1 MNYTFDKLVAVSGK
15 PGLFHLVANR
25 DNGLLLQEVQTTRT
39 QFYSI
44 RQHQF
49 TPLASIGIYTDD
61 DSIELKEVF
70 KRMRDSSESAPFDDI
85 NSVASVTTYFEKIL
99 PEYDRDKVKVNDMRK
114 VIKWFGYL
122 KSKDML
128 SLIEVENTAPDKSE
142 VTDKTE
148 EKKEVDVKE
157 KTPKAK
163 AKTVD
168 KEKLDPKEAAK
179 DKVKKATKKA

>member
-25 DNGLLLQEVQTTRT
+25 DNGLLLQEIQTTRT

-61 DSIELKEVF
+61 DSVELKEVF
-70 KRMRDSSESAPFDDI
+70 RRMRDSSENAPFEDI

-128 SLIEVENTAPDKSE
+128 SLIEVASPTHDKSE
-142 VTDKTE
+142 ESATTD
-148 EKKEVDVKE
+148 EKKEVDIE
-157 KTPKAK
+157 DKTPKVKVKATEK
-163 AKTVD
+163 AKQ
-168 KEKLDPKEAAK
+168 EAKEATK
-179 DKVKKATKKA
+179 EKVKKTTKKA